1 LLTVELGWFLKGNEM
16 NKRTIEQRVISV
28 IAEQLGVDKSE
39 VTAEKD
45 IETDLGADSLDQ
57 LETVMAIEE
66 EFEIEL
72 SDAEA
77 EQVRTVAEAIALV
90 KRHATEMV

>member
-1 LLTVELGWFLKGNEM
+1 M

-28 IAEQLGVDKSE
+28 IAEQLGWHKDDI
-39 VTAEKD
+39 TADKD
-45 IETDLGADSLDQ
+45 IVNDMCADSLDQ
-57 LETVMAIEE
+57 IETVMAIEE

-77 EQVRTVAEAIALV
+77 EQVRTVAEAVALV
-90 KRHATEMV
+90 KRYVTETT